1 MAFKMRVVILFLAL
15 TFTGCASA
23 SMHDASMTNSLTGK
37 SAARPKGYRDPR
49 SLNQYV
55 DRLTAEGRNW
65 RQHGVYVE
73 TLDESAPVAMLN
85 ENAEFNPASVIKL
98 ATTLAALDKLGL
110 NYRFRTEFR
119 STGVINPQTGE
130 LNGDLILISGG
141 DPSFSLTD
149 AKQAGEALRGFGI
162 RRVNGSLI
170 VVGEF
175 TCNENSSTELS
186 AGVFSRQSK
195 VLFRSPMRYE
205 SFVRYRPRGRSLLTV
220 ESDSLL
226 NIVQYLNAHSV
237 NAMADMLAM
246 HMGGPEGVEKFLVE
260 QIGMPR
266 NAVYISHASGLEV
279 NRMTPRDT
287 VRLLRA
293 MVQWLTRHKLNP
305 SSVMAVAGIDA
316 GTLRGRFTEGRFA
329 GSVVAKTG
337 TLYSTDSGVA
347 ALAGVMYTRDR
358 GPMLFAVYDLAE
370 GKRVSNLRRVQ
381 DNFLKQLMIECGGP
395 DSPNRGRVGYHDHP
409 QSRLILA
416 N

>member
-1 MAFKMRVVILFLAL
+1 MQDAAMTKS
-15 TFTGCASA
+15 FTGRN
-23 SMHDASMTNSLTGK
+23 M
-37 SAARPKGYRDPR
+37 ARPASYRDPR

-55 DRLTAEGRNW
+55 DRLMAQGHNW

-73 TLDESAPVAMLN
+73 TLIDSKPVAMLN

-119 STGVINPQTGE
+119 ADGEINPQTGE
-130 LNGDLILISGG
+130 LLGDLIMLSGG
-141 DPSFSLTD
+141 DPSFSLSD
-149 AKQAGEALRGFGI
+149 AQRAGDALRNFGI
-162 RRVNGSLI
+162 SRVNGSLI

-175 TCNENSSTELS
+175 TCNENSSTSVS
-186 AGVFSRQSK
+186 ANVFSRQSK
-195 VLFRSPMRYE
+195 LVFRNPPRYQ
-205 SFVRYRPRGRSLLTV
+205 SFDKYRPRGRSLLTV

-246 HMGGPEGVEKFLVE
+246 HMGGPQGVEKFLIE
-260 QIGMPR
+260 QIGMPK
-266 NAVYISHASGLEV
+266 NSVYISHASGLEV

-293 MVQWLTRHKLNP
+293 MMQWLDKHKLKLSN
-305 SSVMAVAGIDA
+305 VMAVAGIDA
-316 GTLRGRFTEGRFA
+316 GTLRGRFTEGKFA
-329 GSVVAKTG
+329 GSVIAKTG
-337 TLYSTDSGVA
+337 TLLSTDNGVA

-358 GPMLFAVYDLAE
+358 GPLLFAVYDVAE

-381 DNFLKQLMIECGGP
+381 DDFLKQLMIECGGP
-395 DSPNRGRVGYHDHP
+395 ATSHRGRPGYYDHP
-409 QSRLILA
+409 QSRFILA

>member
-1 MAFKMRVVILFLAL
+1 MRVVVLLFVLA
-15 TFTGCASA
+15 FTGCAPA
-23 SMHDASMTNSLTGK
+23 SMQDVAMTKSFAGK
-37 SAARPKGYRDPR
+37 SAGRPAGYRDPQ
-49 SLNQYV
+49 SLNRYMN
-55 DRLTAEGRNW
+55 RLAAEGRNW

-73 TLDESAPVAMLN
+73 TLDNSKPVAMLN

-98 ATTLAALDKLGL
+98 ATTLAALDKLGI

-119 STGVINPQTGE
+119 STGAINPQTGE
-130 LNGDLILISGG
+130 LNGDLILLSGG
-141 DPSFSLTD
+141 DPSFSLSD
-149 AKQAGEALRGFGI
+149 ARQVGDALRGFGI
-162 RRVNGSLI
+162 RRVNGSLV

-175 TCNENSSTELS
+175 TCNENTGTEAS
-186 AGVFSRQSK
+186 AGVFIRQS
-195 VLFRSPMRYE
+195 RIYSRNQTRYE
-205 SFVRYRPRGRSLLTV
+205 SFARYRPRGRSLLTV

-246 HMGGPEGVEKFLVE
+246 HMGGPEGVERFLVE

-266 NAVYISHASGLEV
+266 NAVFISRASGLEV

-287 VRLLRA
+287 VRMLRA
-293 MVQWLTRHKLNP
+293 MMQWLSDHKLRP

-316 GTLRGRFTEGRFA
+316 GTLRNRFTDPRYA
-329 GSVVAKTG
+329 GSVVGKTG

-347 ALAGVMYTRDR
+347 ALAGVMYTHDR
-358 GPMLFAVYDLAE
+358 GPMLFAIYDLAE
-370 GKRVSNLRRVQ
+370 GKRVANLRKLQ
-381 DNFLKQLMIECGGP
+381 DDFLKQLMNECGGP
-395 DSPNRGRVGYHDHP
+395 DSPNRGRIAYHDRP